1 MEREK
6 CFKCVNTFPSSVH
19 FFLLSINWKSG
30 LKYLTL
36 IRSAK
41 EFNHFRKCPTYE
53 LCSSVTSFWQKWVG
67 CSQESSSPPFISDS
81 SIDTKYVFPWRDE
94 FWENHRNAGEALN
107 YSKKLLILEK
117 IVRIFRDAG
126 IAGTQPG
133 WNMETGVSGGSSLPL
148 IVT

>member
-1 MEREK
+1 MESEK
-6 CFKCVNTFPSSVH
+6 GFKSVNTFTSRVH
-19 FFLLSINWKSG
+19 FCLLSINWKSG

-53 LCSSVTSFWQKWVG
+53 LCSSVTSFWQKWVVG
-67 CSQESSSPPFISDS
+67 YESFSPPFISGS

-117 IVRIFRDAG
+117 IVRIFGDAG
-126 IAGTQPG
+126 ITGTQPG
-133 WNMETGVSGGSSLPL
+133 WNMETGVSGGRSLPL